1 MITQQEFVADCYL
14 DYAARG
20 LEPGNPVDGH
30 WEKAHYPLPR
40 KESDDWIWLL
50 REHHAIQGVIQSEE
64 LNRPCI
70 FGGEDK
76 YLVGEWE
83 WLQKYY
89 KKWRSELGKLGIQSQ
104 LQNPESF
111 RQSRLKGAIS
121 TREKYSHKQSEWC
134 RKAGQVSMSTGAITR
149 ETLVQ
154 NGKNFDP
161 ELRSQNMKKTN
172 SYRMQCTV
180 TGYISTPGGLS
191 RYQNARGIDT
201 SNRIQL
207 Q

>member
-14 DYAARG
+14 DYATRG
-20 LEPGNPVDGH
+20 LEPGNSLHGD
-30 WEKAHYPLPR
+30 WEKAHYPVPR
-40 KESDDWIWLL
+40 KESNKWVWLL

-70 FGGEDK
+70 FGGEDQ

-83 WLQKYY
+83 WLQDYY
-89 KKWRSELGKLGIQSQ
+89 KKWKSELSRYARSFVSSEQS
-104 LQNPESF
+104 
-111 RQSRLKGAIS
+111 AIAA
-121 TREKYSHKQSEWC
+121 RRVKEIYGEKQKEWL
-134 RKAGQVSMSTGAITR
+134 RRAGQLPKTYTEEGKEKLR
-149 ETLVQ
+149 Q

-191 RYQNARGIDT
+191 RYQQARGIDT
-201 SNRIQL
+201 SNRVQL
-207 Q
+207 